1 MTCLIQNLFQ
11 SLENLTQMINKENE
25 DIESILSRTK
35 EILESGDAIIENQMD
50 LILTVFSIL
59 LGSSSVKRRIKLTLS
74 SELVSELEGELY
86 DRIAK
91 VITKTFLIMG
101 DNAEIPDD
109 RALEMIRDLLYEF
122 DEFIFVDNEKRAMI
136 RKKNFKKFR

>member
-1 MTCLIQNLFQ
+1 
-11 SLENLTQMINKENE
+11 MINKENE